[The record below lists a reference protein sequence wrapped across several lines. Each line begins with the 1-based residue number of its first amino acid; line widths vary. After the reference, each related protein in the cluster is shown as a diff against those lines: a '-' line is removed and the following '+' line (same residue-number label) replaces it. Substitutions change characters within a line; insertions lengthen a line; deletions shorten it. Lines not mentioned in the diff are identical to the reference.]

1 MKKSILAVLICLSLL
16 VMPAGILKTEAASS
30 DPQGQ
35 TQFVYRGTGKT
46 EIDKGPGITTGG
58 NKSEVRT
65 RAAKTGDTT
74 NIGNWLMALSG
85 SVLILFLVGAAKH
98 WKREDEEISSL

>member
-16 VMPAGILKTEAASS
+16 MMPAGMPRAEAAAS

-58 NKSEVRT
+58 NKSEAGT

-74 NIGNWLMALSG
+74 NIGNWLMVLSG
-85 SVLILFLVGAAKH
+85 SALILFLVGAAKYR
-98 WKREDEEISSL
+98 KREDEEISSL